1 MNNGIGRVSWV
12 DLAVPNA
19 EKVRDFYSRVIGW
32 TSKEHDME
40 TYFDYEM
47 KDPETDETVAGVCH
61 AQGINAQLPP
71 AWMVYFTVAD
81 LDDSLA
87 GVKEMGGEVIGDV
100 RGYGADRYA
109 FVRDPGGAVCAL
121 YQKGAQS

>member
-1 MNNGIGRVSWV
+1 MTNEIGRVSWV
-12 DLAVPNA
+12 DIAVPNA

-47 KDPETDETVAGVCH
+47 KDPATDETVAGVCH
-61 AQGINAQLPP
+61 AQGMNAHLPP
-71 AWMVYFTVAD
+71 TWIVYFTVAN
-81 LDDSLA
+81 LDESLA
-87 GVKEMGGEVIGDV
+87 GVSEMGGEVVGEV

-109 FVRDPGGAVCAL
+109 FVRDPAGAVCAL
-121 YQKGAQS
+121 YQKGEKS